1 MAEPKKKRHS
11 TPVFSQIGGAEA
23 MGCSLQPWPCAL
35 LENSQGCP
43 DSISGPEDPFQSQQ
57 S

>member
-11 TPVFSQIGGAEA
+11 IPVFSQIGGAEA

>member
-11 TPVFSQIGGAEA
+11 IPVFSQIGGAEA
-23 MGCSLQPWPCAL
+23 MGCSWPCAL

-43 DSISGPEDPFQSQQ
+43 DLISGPEDPFQSQQ